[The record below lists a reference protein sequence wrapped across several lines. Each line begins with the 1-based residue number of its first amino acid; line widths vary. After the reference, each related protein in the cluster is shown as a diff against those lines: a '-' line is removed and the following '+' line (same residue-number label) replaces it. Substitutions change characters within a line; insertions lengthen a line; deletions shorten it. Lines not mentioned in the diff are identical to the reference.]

1 MIFTFFIV
9 SFLMSAILIFLI
21 SLSDVF
27 LNIFS
32 SFFVAPLSVG
42 LIVGIFFVF
51 ISLIFLKRFFYKIK
65 TKLIVFC
72 WLTNNTKNLKIF
84 YYYNFVKLLLIKNTR
99 SSSLKNFI
107 LKNSLSTT
115 QKIKSN
121 LKIFLKMILKRLSK
135 KFVLFFLKLLSWS
148 VLYYLKRFSKLIYF
162 YFFFKIY
169 NNWGSTK
176 NKIFRFIK
184 RRTTKKIISFNK
196 IN

>member
-1 MIFTFFIV
+1 MRYLLLRRTNFILKN
-9 SFLMSAILIFLI
+9 SSNFIFLYRNFL
-21 SLSDVF
+21 SLKYF
-27 LNIFS
+27 
-32 SFFVAPLSVG
+32 FFVFKN
-42 LIVGIFFVF
+42 IYFFRINDF

-184 RRTTKKIISFNK
+184 RRTTKKIINFNK